1 MNNDVLIAAD
11 LDLFRWIGA
20 IQVILEFLADEPVFG
35 FVSASV
41 GIMAAFLIVY
51 KLTHTKTY

>member
-1 MNNDVLIAAD
+1 MNTDVLIAAD
-11 LDLFRWIGA
+11 LDLFRWIGSF
-20 IQVILEFLADEPVFG
+20 QVILEYLADEPLFG

-41 GIMAAFLIVY
+41 AIMAAFLIVY